1 MTQPI
6 LPPPIHPAPDDTNT
20 CDDLP
25 SWARTK
31 HPAPVREHSDDSPRV
46 VVDAWLRAAVGTATA
61 PVRFSV
67 LNAHAA
73 VASDDGGVTWWA
85 CASRSNGR
93 FVARSHPTLSD
104 ASAWAW
110 EQVRP

>member
-1 MTQPI
+1 MNDPI
-6 LPPPIHPAPDDTNT
+6 LPPPIHPPDDTST

-31 HPAPVREHSDDSPRV
+31 HPAPVREHGDAARKR
-46 VVDAWLRAAVGTATA
+46 VDATLRTWTGAADA

-67 LNAHAA
+67 PGAHAA
-73 VASDDGGVTWWA
+73 VASGDGGVTWWA
-85 CASRSNGR
+85 VATRANGDMDAMR
-93 FVARSHPTLSD
+93 HPTLSD

-110 EQVRP
+110 QQVRP